1 MRAIFTLIDR
11 QRFKIQFSLSLI
23 LLSTLTN
30 NHAYNFHYYN
40 YSQMTDFLHD
50 IANRYSSKAALY
62 EIGKTQGGRS
72 LWAIALSSYA
82 PNKHILLRPEVK
94 YIGNMHGNEII
105 GLQLLLYL
113 IEYLLTSND
122 NQVIELMSRSRIWIM
137 PSMNPDGLA
146 LSQYGDCSTTTGRFT
161 LNNIDLNRDFPDYL
175 GAQLSSSMRTLETN
189 AIISWL
195 RDVPFVLSANFHG
208 GAFIINIPYDRYYVG
223 KISISSDDDIYQT
236 IARSYAN
243 RILGTKRYCNLK
255 NDEIGTVIRGADWY
269 EIIGSMQDYGY
280 LNYGTIEMTM
290 EISCCKYPN
299 YNLLFSYWNY
309 NRDAMIELLF
319 QAQRGVKGLVLN
331 EYHQPIPFTQIMID
345 NRRPVVNVTPL
356 GEFWRILLPGIY
368 TLKVFYRGYEIYRQ
382 QIVINNSYVP
392 SNLNII
398 IPQLTYI
405 HYTNRPI
412 QLLSPFMTN
421 SAYSTSVSY
430 VLFFLCLIFV
440 EN

>member
-1 MRAIFTLIDR
+1 MFNIQYSLLI
-11 QRFKIQFSLSLI
+11 I
-23 LLSTLTN
+23 LLYTLTN
-30 NHAYNFHYYN
+30 NYAYYFHYYN
-40 YSQMTDFLHD
+40 YTQMTNFLHD
-50 IANRYSSKAALY
+50 TVIRYPSKAALY
-62 EIGKTQGGRS
+62 EIGKTHGGRS

-82 PNKHILLRPEVK
+82 PNEHILLRPEVK
-94 YIGNMHGNEII
+94 YIGNMHGNEVV

-122 NQVIELMSRSRIWIM
+122 NQVIELMNRSRIWIM

-146 LSQYGDCSTTTGRFT
+146 LSQYGDCSTINGRFT

-175 GAQLSSSMRTLETN
+175 GIQLSLSNRALETR
-189 AIISWL
+189 AIMSWL
-195 RDVPFVLSANFHG
+195 HDIPFVLSANFHG

-223 KISISSDDDIYQT
+223 KISISSDDDIYQM
-236 IARSYAN
+236 IGRSYIN
-243 RILGTKRYCNLK
+243 RILDTERYCNLNK
-255 NDEIGTVIRGADWY
+255 DDVGTVIRGADWY

-299 YNLLFSYWNY
+299 ENVLFSYWNY
-309 NRDAMIELLF
+309 NRDAMVELLF
-319 QAQRGVKGLVLN
+319 QAQRGVKGLILN
-331 EYHQPIPFTQIMID
+331 EYYQPIQFTQIMID
-345 NRRPVVNVTPL
+345 NRRPVVKVTSL
-356 GEFWRILLPGIY
+356 GEFWRILLPGVY

-382 QIVINNSYVP
+382 QIIINNSYIP
-392 SNLNII
+392 LNINII
-398 IPQLTYI
+398 IPRLTYL

-421 SAYSTSVSY
+421 STYSISISY
-430 VLFFLCLIFV
+430 VLFFLCLIFL